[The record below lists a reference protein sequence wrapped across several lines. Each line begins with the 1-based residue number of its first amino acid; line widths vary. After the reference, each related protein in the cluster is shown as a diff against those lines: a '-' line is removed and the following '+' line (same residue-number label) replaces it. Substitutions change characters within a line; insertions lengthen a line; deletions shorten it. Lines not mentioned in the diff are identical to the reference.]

1 MKLGDLVVR
10 EALDKLL
17 LDTPNIVACEICLL
31 LKTLV
36 TIVLK
41 HGVSD
46 ISDGTR
52 GAPFASVVRSVACV
66 RVEMAVGAS
75 VTETVIP
82 YCKQNTVFA
91 STKVR
96 SSTENSY

>member
-1 MKLGDLVVR
+1 MKLEELVVR
-10 EALDKLL
+10 LALDKLL
-17 LDTPNIVACEICLL
+17 LDTLNIVACEICLL
-31 LKTLV
+31 LRTLV

-41 HGVSD
+41 HGVSE
-46 ISDGTR
+46 ISSGTWD
-52 GAPFASVVRSVACV
+52 ASFVSVIRSVACV
-66 RVEMAVGAS
+66 RVEIAVGAS

-82 YCKQNTVFA
+82 YCRQNTVFA